1 VTGDSERLDGVGVSS
16 TEEGA
21 EGGTVKS
28 PLSLGHESL
37 GQVDG
42 ERRIRSEDI
51 SSVSGS
57 SLETEVLGGTLETE
71 EIVDELGIE
80 RGSGISA
87 ASIRLSSISSPP
99 ASSSPLNSSPP

>member
-1 VTGDSERLDGVGVSS
+1 MGVSS

-51 SSVSGS
+51 SSASGS
-57 SLETEVLGGTLETE
+57 SLETEVLRGTLEIE
-71 EIVDELGIE
+71 EMMDELGVE

-87 ASIRLSSISSPP
+87 ASMPLSPISSPP
-99 ASSSPLNSSPP
+99 ADSPLNSSPP

>member
-1 VTGDSERLDGVGVSS
+1 MGVSS

-21 EGGTVKS
+21 EGGTVKR

-71 EIVDELGIE
+71 EIVDKLGVE

-87 ASIRLSSISSPP
+87 ASIPLSPMSSPP
-99 ASSSPLNSSPP
+99 ASSPLNSSSP